1 MQSVL
6 PHRLAQI
13 RSIQLCYNHITIAAL
28 CSNGGN
34 DRRAALHAH
43 RMQKCAACNL
53 LTWSKLLKQTLTGL
67 RKIEAF
73 VYLGNT
79 FTVPAPNAPWI
90 VRLLELQ
97 CGTNGLRD
105 LKINVLPGPWMSLTN
120 APDGFLA
127 NIAQFDSLLQ
137 SMIKKGAENY
147 SHIKQDIT

>member
-1 MQSVL
+1 MVS
-6 PHRLAQI
+6 
-13 RSIQLCYNHITIAAL
+13 
-28 CSNGGN
+28 
-34 DRRAALHAH
+34 
-43 RMQKCAACNL
+43 
-53 LTWSKLLKQTLTGL
+53 
-67 RKIEAF
+67 
-73 VYLGNT
+73 
-79 FTVPAPNAPWI
+79 APNAPWI

-97 CGTNGLRD
+97 CGSNGLRD